1 MLVRASYVSCYS
13 EDVVMVESLLE
24 HRVCLNTAASPP
36 PSPAVTPPRCVIH
49 TLHRHSGK
57 VWSRAPCFELFAWRS
72 SSTSHLV
79 SAPPSKL
86 NQIKPSTA
94 CWQRGE
100 RFLERLLLNL
110 CNTFDLISTHIPHK
124 KRFAVSYCCTGFSN
138 PPDSRAMSAS
148 PAIKLNCRWSLEAS
162 SFSWFCQPTFVFY
175 APVDRNVCK
184 KAALCGRNVEFCRLL
199 SRFPPLENVSAGSL
213 WSHGCCF
220 IYRVVRGGDSDPAC
234 RQRRYEFE
242 SVAWNY
248 KIAGRCS
255 GEDESLF
262 CHIYVA
268 KDAT

>member
-1 MLVRASYVSCYS
+1 
-13 EDVVMVESLLE
+13 
-24 HRVCLNTAASPP
+24 
-36 PSPAVTPPRCVIH
+36 
-49 TLHRHSGK
+49 
-57 VWSRAPCFELFAWRS
+57 
-72 SSTSHLV
+72 
-79 SAPPSKL
+79 
-86 NQIKPSTA
+86 
-94 CWQRGE
+94 
-100 RFLERLLLNL
+100 
-110 CNTFDLISTHIPHK
+110 
-124 KRFAVSYCCTGFSN
+124 
-138 PPDSRAMSAS
+138 MSAS

-162 SFSWFCQPTFVFY
+162 SFSWFCQPAFVFY

-213 WSHGCCF
+213 WSHGCCY
-220 IYRVVRGGDSDPAC
+220 IYRVVRGGDSDPTC

-268 KDAT
+268 KDATEQHYRRICCRSVKNWPEVILKRLRCFFYVLHHPQSQILR